1 MNIDVDFYFN
11 TVFQVCVK
19 IISVICLLIT
29 SHNTQKAEC
38 FLFINFFLGINV
50 CLPSPAACLKEVAKQ
65 ISDRDNAVR
74 NAALNCVVQA
84 YYIVGE
90 KVYKMVG
97 QVIILHFLSRC
108 NVYFIINC

>member
-1 MNIDVDFYFN
+1 M
-11 TVFQVCVK
+11 
-19 IISVICLLIT
+19 
-29 SHNTQKAEC
+29 H
-38 FLFINFFLGINV
+38 FLGINV

-84 YYIVGE
+84 YYIVGD

-97 QVIILHFLSRC
+97 QVSNTYLTGMFILLSIDDNEKYLR
-108 NVYFIINC
+108 